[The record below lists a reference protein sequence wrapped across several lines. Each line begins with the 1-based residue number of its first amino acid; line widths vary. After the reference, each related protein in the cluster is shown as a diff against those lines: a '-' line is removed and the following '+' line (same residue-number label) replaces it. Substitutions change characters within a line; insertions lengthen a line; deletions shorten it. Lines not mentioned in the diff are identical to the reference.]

1 MTSRFF
7 GVAIKHSGLG
17 ILEAPLPDPGVH
29 VDSANRAGRAEVYR
43 FRT

>member
-7 GVAIKHSGLG
+7 GVLIKHSGLG
-17 ILEAPLPDPGVH
+17 KAPLPDPGVL
-29 VDSANRAGRAEVYR
+29 VDAANRAGHAEVYR